1 MDYDTTLN
9 LTERLKTALQDF
21 ELKYKL
27 NYDSIAF
34 KNQYPNFAKYWVEN
48 HGDLKEIM
56 NFTGG
61 YIWDD
66 G

>member
-1 MDYDTTLN
+1 MDYDETLN
-9 LTERLKTALQDF
+9 LTERLKTALMHF

-27 NYDSIAF
+27 DFDSISF
-34 KNQYPNFAKYWVEN
+34 RNQYPNFAKYWVEN
-48 HGDLKEIM
+48 YGTLKEIM

-66 G
+66 T